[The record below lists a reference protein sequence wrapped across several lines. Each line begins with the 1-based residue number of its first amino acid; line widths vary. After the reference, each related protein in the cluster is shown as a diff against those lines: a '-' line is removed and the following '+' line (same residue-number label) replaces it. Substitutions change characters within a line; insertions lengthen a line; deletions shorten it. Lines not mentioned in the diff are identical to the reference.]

1 MNNAAKR
8 RLNVSPSQLKKF
20 ETCPRLTAWQLCT
33 RVKPPPGPP
42 DARALGER
50 AHALAESWLL
60 EGKRPDPTETIE
72 VWRKL
77 TKDEQSAVMASPDSR
92 TALGPDK
99 PIWTDGRDW
108 RTRDLAYVGAIALSH
123 LQTLPAPKTPGLEVE
138 VAATV
143 TTPAATYKARAD
155 YRHRAFGVSTIG
167 DHKFVGDL
175 SYALTNRPGSVNGFK
190 EPNYL
195 GDDVQAI
202 VQAKAE
208 FEADPA
214 LACVSLAWHYTQT
227 KAVRGEYPTR
237 VVRLTLTREQVDLAM
252 QAIDPVAAQISTVF
266 DLQIQPHALPPRLAV
281 NGGCDRIYGRP
292 CEFASHCNL
301 TLQEKQDQFMNTPS
315 ESQQRLAAALEAA
328 KKLTDGSF
336 LNAAPVA
343 PSTPP
348 TTPTTPPTPEFNLP
362 AFSLPLGPTFVVP
375 TFAPPPAFTPPAFAV
390 PIVAPP
396 EIASAPPAFVVPA
409 FAPPAFAPTF
419 VGTADTGP
427 LLSGDRFV
435 AAILADMEPE
445 ERAALANLLDPIN
458 PPEAPPND
466 GTFGPLAA
474 AKRVEEVE
482 IPGGDLEALDRAAAK
497 KICVQRGLVAASSR
511 LGVEALRDLIRKADA
526 GVPIER
532 VDMAQFV
539 PSVEETWNAIALAG
553 PSSAEDVDPIAHS
566 AAIDDERTICL
577 SPSEAHSE
585 FVREVRAALDD
596 LNRVG
601 DRLRALIGA

>member
-1 MNNAAKR
+1 MSNPKR
-8 RLNVSPSQLKKF
+8 RLNVSPSQIKKF

-33 RVKPPPGPP
+33 KVKPPPGPP

-50 AHALAESWLL
+50 AHALAEAWLL
-60 EGKRPDPTETIE
+60 RGDRPDPTETIE
-72 VWRKL
+72 IWRKP
-77 TKDEQSAVMASPDSR
+77 TKDEASVLDSTSSDTHVFLRGFESR
-92 TALGPDK
+92 TAQRFGSE
-99 PIWTDGRDW
+99 W
-108 RTRDLAYVGAIALSH
+108 RVQDRAYVGAIALSH

-138 VAATV
+138 VSATV

-155 YRHRAFGVSTIG
+155 YRYRAFNTSTIG

-208 FEADPA
+208 FEAIPD

-227 KAVRGEYPTR
+227 KAVRGEYPAR
-237 VVRLTLTREQVDLAM
+237 VVRLTLTREQVNAAM
-252 QAIDPVAAQISTVF
+252 QAIDPVAAQIGTVF
-266 DLQIQPHALPPRLAV
+266 DLQIQPNALPPRLAV
-281 NGGCDRIYGRP
+281 AGGCDRIYGRP

-301 TLQEKQDQFMNTPS
+301 TPQERQDQYMDTPTTSQEKL
-315 ESQQRLAAALEAA
+315 RAALEKAQGFTAA
-328 KKLTDGSF
+328 SF
-336 LNAAPVA
+336 LGAAPVA
-343 PSTPP
+343 APA
-348 TTPTTPPTPEFNLP
+348 P
-362 AFSLPLGPTFVVP
+362 AFT
-375 TFAPPPAFTPPAFAV
+375 PPAFTPPAFT
-390 PIVAPP
+390 PP
-396 EIASAPPAFVVPA
+396 AFTPPAFVAPA
-409 FAPPAFAPTF
+409 FTPPAFTPPAFTPPAVVAPAFTPPAF
-419 VGTADTGP
+419 TPPAFTP
-427 LLSGDRFV
+427 PAFTPPAMSPEDRS
-435 AAILADMEPE
+435 
-445 ERAALANLLDPIN
+445 LLDPIN

-466 GTFGPLAA
+466 GTFGPVAT

-482 IPGGDLEALDRAAAK
+482 IPGGDLEKLDRAAAK

-532 VDMAQFV
+532 VDMTQFV
-539 PSVEETWNAIALAG
+539 PSVEAEWNAIALAG
-553 PSSAEDVDPIAHS
+553 PTPGPVDPSEALSTILQPPE
-566 AAIDDERTICL
+566 DERPALNPI
-577 SPSEAHSE
+577 AHSE